1 MVANGVVFVGS
12 MDYSPQGPS
21 FFALDAKTGKILL
34 VVRDSA
40 PAIVGNADYWGT
52 GYAPYGPPFLG
63 NKKFYAF
70 SLD

>member
-1 MVANGVVFVGS
+1 MGQW
-12 MDYSPQGPS
+12 D
-21 FFALDAKTGKILL
+21 
-34 VVRDSA
+34 
-40 PAIVGNADYWGT
+40 PAVVGNADYWGT